1 MGRSSWMR
9 RVDEEDGD
17 GERYNPAG
25 CMWKRFIYALD
36 YHHWHYNNVR
46 KKLMHRLINDGRRHD
61 KNKTKLIHNDI
72 GEAQRLLDDEETHLQ
87 VNQSPKK
94 PGLNNKRSLRARIKA
109 LIMEQN
115 QEAKNNKQQQGTTGN
130 YKQSKYQRT
139 YSIHHLEPTD
149 DDPDWNHPILI
160 LPGTPNKGSKTL
172 QDKQEIAVKEKSYV
186 PKKQL
191 NKDNDSLELFLKFL
205 QGAEIGSGKFSQN
218 SKRKIGLTKSG
229 SFPLYDSKRGDYKP
243 LKLKDKQKEVWS
255 KVERL
260 EDDDNQALNLAMPK
274 NAKDLLES
282 LGLMGDEEDNRT
294 LNRASTL
301 DFRCKSTEHKEEDT
315 TVNLAIKEDKQVAEI
330 EGKNDEYS
338 QESCSISTQETT
350 GSGIPKSSFLH
361 RRSTSLNE
369 SLDRYSRLYDHSFGK
384 EVELKP
390 SRSLKV
396 TNERVIPSIPFRR
409 IRSLSV
415 ESSCFLQ
422 LEPLGTAPFSDHAV
436 RTAEES
442 SSMNVTSEGEGE
454 GDEKPESKEKAASVD
469 AKEEPGDH
477 SEQAGFLIA
486 DTDDEVSP
494 DMEEPAQEIDQLK
507 LLIRGD
513 SYREQGVK
521 CSEVAS
527 NEETCFQEDYQI
539 SKGSEGTSNQA
550 KEKDCAINSSESFCT
565 DSEMDEK
572 ASKHSQSY
580 KMEMDDPDLCFV
592 MAILECS
599 GFTENFFQGTWYSS
613 EQPLNPSVFEEVES
627 CWDQEFQSSREEIC
641 MFFHHQMLFD
651 LINEVLAQI
660 YDRSFSYY
668 PAALSSCSR
677 IRSLPTGKH
686 IIAEVCSS
694 ITSMLN
700 LKPEAKQSLDSIV
713 ARDLEK
719 DYGWMNLQTE
729 SEFVALEVEGILF
742 EDLLDEILNP

>member
-1 MGRSSWMR
+1 MIRTRPNRFTMKLEKHRDFWRMKKHICR
-9 RVDEEDGD
+9 R
-17 GERYNPAG
+17 
-25 CMWKRFIYALD
+25 
-36 YHHWHYNNVR
+36 
-46 KKLMHRLINDGRRHD
+46 
-61 KNKTKLIHNDI
+61 TS
-72 GEAQRLLDDEETHLQ
+72 Q
-87 VNQSPKK
+87 VNQNPKK
-94 PGLNNKRSLRARIKA
+94 PGLNNKRSLKARIKA

-115 QEAKNNKQQQGTTGN
+115 NN
-130 YKQSKYQRT
+130 KQSKYQRT
-139 YSIHHLEPTD
+139 YSIHHLEPND

-172 QDKQEIAVKEKSYV
+172 QDKEEEISVREKSYV
-186 PKKQL
+186 PRKQL
-191 NKDNDSLELFLKFL
+191 NKDTDSLELFLKFL
-205 QGAEIGSGKFSQN
+205 QGAEI

-260 EDDDNQALNLAMPK
+260 EDDNQEPNLAIPK
-274 NAKDLLES
+274 NAKDLLDS

-301 DFRCKSTEHKEEDT
+301 DFRCKTTEQKE
-315 TVNLAIKEDKQVAEI
+315 EDKQVAEI
-330 EGKNDEYS
+330 DGKNDES
-338 QESCSISTQETT
+338 QETA
-350 GSGIPKSSFLH
+350 GNGIPKSSFLH
-361 RRSTSLNE
+361 RRSTSLND
-369 SLDRYSRLYDHSFGK
+369 SLGKYSRLYDHSFGK

-422 LEPLGTAPFSDHAV
+422 LELLGSAPFSDHAV

-442 SSMNVTSEGEGE
+442 SSMNVTSEGEG
-454 GDEKPESKEKAASVD
+454 DEKPESKEKTASLD
-469 AKEEPGDH
+469 AQEEPGDQ
-477 SEQAGFLIA
+477 SEQAGSNDGFLIA

-494 DMEEPAQEIDQLK
+494 DMEELAQEIDQLK

-521 CSEVAS
+521 CSE
-527 NEETCFQEDYQI
+527 ETCFQEDYQI
-539 SKGSEGTSNQA
+539 SKGSEGTISNQA
-550 KEKDCAINSSESFCT
+550 KEKDSAINSSDSFCT

-572 ASKHSQSY
+572 AYNKHSQSY
-580 KMEMDDPDLCFV
+580 KTEMDDPDLCFV

-627 CWDQEFQSSREEIC
+627 CWEQEFQSSREEIC

-651 LINEVLAQI
+651 LINEVLTQI
-660 YDRSFSYY
+660 YDTSFTYY
-668 PAALSSCSR
+668 PAALSSCTR
-677 IRSLPTGKH
+677 IRPLPTGKH
-686 IIAEVCSS
+686 IIAEVCST
-694 ITSMLN
+694 ITSLLN
-700 LKPEAKQSLDSIV
+700 LKPEAKQSLESIV